1 MQEEG
6 LDTSELKSYY
16 ITLTNGWVVKIFRTG
31 ELEIDILAFGITW
44 VSRGEWKCTL
54 TLNQVCH
61 YKCNL
66 KNVKKILQIKLI
78 N

>member
-31 ELEIDILAFGITW
+31 ELEIDILAFGIT
-44 VSRGEWKCTL
+44 
-54 TLNQVCH
+54 
-61 YKCNL
+61 
-66 KNVKKILQIKLI
+66 
-78 N
+78 